1 MANGISADYSHL
13 DYSIYD
19 LPTSSNYFSS
29 GKHDSSSDSDLPE
42 LVSQND
48 PRVIQYLEEKKKF
61 QEFQAKEQKY
71 LQMQETCLVYHECLV
86 ENALVQL
93 SIDEYEQYESAVAKG
108 EIVPQKKKFER
119 VLTKYPSCHGCYL
132 PWCAECLPT
141 RAVQSPNNIFSFQ
154 SMEEK
159 LRSTLDEPIPAVEA
173 TSKWLCFVP
182 TIPPVQGKRK
192 ARKKKPKSRR

>member
-29 GKHDSSSDSDLPE
+29 ERHDSSSDSDLPE

-61 QEFQAKEQKY
+61 QEFQAKEQRY
-71 LQMQETCLVYHECLV
+71 LQMQETCLVYHEWLV
-86 ENALVQL
+86 ENALSRQ
-93 SIDEYEQYESAVAKG
+93 SIAEYKQYKNAVAKG
-108 EIVPQKKKFER
+108 ETVPQKKLDR

-159 LRSTLDEPIPAVEA
+159 LRSTLEEPIPTVEA

-182 TIPPVQGKRK
+182 TIETPVQGKRK